1 MLLQIRCTPEPI
13 VLPVLKQPQ
22 IAYLHL
28 TVAATGYG
36 GLPLHL
42 AIVADASR
50 SMRIPIVNEQQF
62 RDLVRQS
69 GAHEVLVDGV
79 PVWQLSNPLSVEQRT
94 LYPSP
99 ITYTTHA
106 LHSLIER
113 LDHND
118 RLALI
123 ACASDAIVLA
133 PSTPATRRTELVAA
147 LMRLPALR
155 LGETTNLAQGLQ
167 LALAQFVTTDEA
179 TIRRIIL
186 LTDGFTSDP
195 TLCISLAREAANRG
209 ITLSTI
215 GLGGA
220 FEEHLLIQLADLSGG
235 RASFVHEASEIPA
248 IIATELD
255 SLRQITAQAITVQ
268 LTLPQT
274 VALRWITRLTPDLTT
289 LTPVS
294 TEHGR
299 KLTVYLGDLQ
309 RGEATQLLCAFLVAP
324 GTADRQRR
332 LARLRIMSGQST
344 IDHDVIAYYRPD
356 AVNPPPT
363 LLPIINRA
371 SIAILRQ
378 RAEQA
383 RQQGDYKTAA
393 HLLRQLATRLH
404 ELAEPKLAALAIA
417 EANNLMQQQQP
428 GITAKELTYATR
440 RLGQTTS

>member
-106 LHSLIER
+106 IHSLIER
-113 LDHND
+113 LAPHD

-133 PSTPATRRTELVAA
+133 PSIPATRRTELVSA

-167 LALAQFVTTDEA
+167 LALAQFVTTDEDI
-179 TIRRIIL
+179 IRRIIL
-186 LTDGFTSDP
+186 LTDGFTSDT
-195 TLCISLAREAANRG
+195 TLCISLAREAAARG

>member
-106 LHSLIER
+106 IHSLIER
-113 LDHND
+113 LAPHD

-133 PSTPATRRTELVAA
+133 PSIPATRRTELVAA

-167 LALAQFVTTDEA
+167 LALAQFVTTDEDI
-179 TIRRIIL
+179 IRRIIL
-186 LTDGFTSDP
+186 LTDGFTSDT
-195 TLCISLAREAANRG
+195 TLCISLAREAAARG

-274 VALRWITRLTPDLTT
+274 VAPRWITRLTPDLTT

>member
-106 LHSLIER
+106 IHSLIER
-113 LDHND
+113 LAPHD

-133 PSTPATRRTELVAA
+133 PSIPATRRTELVSA

-167 LALAQFVTTDEA
+167 LALAQFVTTDEDI
-179 TIRRIIL
+179 IRRIIL
-186 LTDGFTSDP
+186 LTDGFTSDT
-195 TLCISLAREAANRG
+195 TLCISLAREAAARG

-274 VALRWITRLTPDLTT
+274 VAPRWITRLTPDLTT

>member
-106 LHSLIER
+106 IHSLIER
-113 LDHND
+113 LAPHD

-133 PSTPATRRTELVAA
+133 PSIPTTRRTELVAA

-167 LALAQFVTTDEA
+167 LALAQFVTTDEDI
-179 TIRRIIL
+179 IRRIIL
-186 LTDGFTSDP
+186 LTDGFTSDT
-195 TLCISLAREAANRG
+195 TLCISLAREAAARG

-248 IIATELD
+248 IIATKLD